1 MSESIEEICDILTQA
16 FDEQQDDLVSLM
28 TVIDMYGTQVSTITV
43 PEQYSILDKETY
55 LETLD
60 KLLSDSIINEIG
72 WDLPKLLLSFITTE
86 NLDFDI
92 KLSENKIISIL
103 MKIFNRIALVGNS
116 KECLLS
122 GCELLSEL
130 KIDIQKR
137 DSDDDTLTSTEGK
150 LYIPLNAN
158 EFIPDL
164 KLHILFQLIVG
175 CIQRIETIYPSKFLA
190 QVINAIN
197 DFTRNNIESMN
208 DTNFLLRRVYDFCI
222 NYNRIQ
228 NNREHYKDESGETTE
243 DEMDKI
249 FHDEIHLETKL
260 IVHLITYTLN
270 LGFKNKVVPFDLN
283 YINDITEGKDEETEI
298 IDSATR
304 DICSK
309 YYLLSIIYDID
320 LAKELEDYVEESCS
334 IYERAIDNFT
344 KQHKSNADDKEK
356 ISQFIYE
363 LSYAFS
369 MQKGLNETKLPI
381 DPYGIL
387 ILSGIYYVE
396 ENQKCLIPEL
406 SVTDAIYL
414 YLRSVSA
421 SLYSD
426 RNHNKTSESVIRYWL
441 WSTITSK
448 SAIQLREGLLTVP
461 DLVVTVFLQ
470 LLLLKTCSESNA
482 RIRSSSFTLLSRML
496 CLISENI
503 AFDYILD
510 TLLMCPYITARCN
523 ILSILKTMMTKPIV
537 SVVSETTDTIS
548 NGLSSIDLN
557 KDEKPTAAAA
567 PKLPPRR
574 PYILVDDD
582 RMAAL
587 HSLVMMTLNTVT
599 KDMNNSVQLTLLLCY
614 MNFFV
619 SLREKWDLTLL
630 TSLHDKISDTF
641 NKDTEETLP
650 EIGFI
655 KLANDTLQEFIS
667 SSTIQ

>member
-1 MSESIEEICDILTQA
+1 MSEPIEEICDILKQA

-28 TVIDMYGTQVSTITV
+28 TVIDMYGTQISTVTN
-43 PEQYSILDKETY
+43 QYSTLDKETY
-55 LETLD
+55 LETLNT
-60 KLLSDSIINEIG
+60 LLTDPIISEIG
-72 WDLPKLLLSFITTE
+72 WDLPKLLLSFIGTE
-86 NLDFDI
+86 NINFDI
-92 KLSENKIISIL
+92 RLSENKLISIL
-103 MKIFNRIALVGNS
+103 MKFFNRIALVGNG

-122 GCELLSEL
+122 GCELLSDL
-130 KIDIQKR
+130 KIDNH
-137 DSDDDTLTSTEGK
+137 DEDDTLTSIEDK
-150 LYIPLNAN
+150 IYKPLNAN

-164 KLHILFQLIVG
+164 ELHILFQLIIG
-175 CIQRIETIYPSKFLA
+175 CIQRIDTIYPSKFLA

-197 DFTRNNIESMN
+197 DFTRNNIDSIN

-222 NYNRIQ
+222 SYNRIQ
-228 NNREHYKDESGETTE
+228 NNREHYKDDSGETTE
-243 DEMDKI
+243 EEMDKI
-249 FHDEIHLETKL
+249 YHDEIHLETKL
-260 IVHLITYTLN
+260 IVHFITYTLN
-270 LGFKNKVVPFDLN
+270 LGFKNKNIPFDLN
-283 YINDITEGKDEETEI
+283 YINDITETSEESTEI
-298 IDSATR
+298 IDPETK

-320 LAKELEDYVEESCS
+320 LVKEMQNYLDESRS
-334 IYERAIDNFT
+334 IYERAIENFT
-344 KQHKSNADDKEK
+344 KQDQSNSDDKEK

-369 MQKGLNETKLPI
+369 MQKGLNETKLPM

-387 ILSGIYYVE
+387 ILSGIFYIE

-406 SVTDAIYL
+406 NVTDAIYL

-426 RNHNKTSESVIRYWL
+426 RYHNKTSESVIKYWL

-448 SAIQLREGLLTVP
+448 STIELRDQLTRVP
-461 DLVVTVFLQ
+461 DLIMTVFLQ
-470 LLLLKTCSESNA
+470 LLLLKTCTQNNEKV
-482 RIRSSSFTLLSRML
+482 RSSSFTLLSRIL

-523 ILSILKTMMTKPIV
+523 ILSILKTMMTKPMLTTATHTT
-537 SVVSETTDTIS
+537 ETITKE
-548 NGLSSIDLN
+548 LSSLHLN
-557 KDEKPTAAAA
+557 KNESNAIAP

-574 PYILVDDD
+574 PYILVNED

-587 HSLVMMTLNTVT
+587 HSIVMMTLETVE
-599 KDMNNSVQLTLLLCY
+599 KDMNNNVQLTLLLCY

-619 SLREKWDLTLL
+619 SLRDKWDITLL
-630 TSLHDKISDTF
+630 TSLHDKVSETF
-641 NKDTEETLP
+641 NSDTEETLP

-655 KLANDTLQEFIS
+655 KLANDTLQEFITS
-667 SSTIQ
+667 SVH

>member
-1 MSESIEEICDILTQA
+1 MSETIEEICEILTQA

-28 TVIDMYGTQVSTITV
+28 TVIDMYGTQVSTVTN
-43 PEQYSILDKETY
+43 QYSTTDKETY

-60 KLLSDSIINEIG
+60 KLLTDPTINEIG

-86 NLDFDI
+86 NINFDI

-130 KIDIQKR
+130 KIDNH
-137 DSDDDTLTSTEGK
+137 DETNEDTLTSSGDK
-150 LYIPLNAN
+150 VYVPLNAN

-164 KLHILFQLIVG
+164 KLHILFQLIIG
-175 CIQRIETIYPSKFLA
+175 CIQRIKTIYPSKFLA

-197 DFTRNNIESMN
+197 DFTRNNIDSMN

-228 NNREHYKDESGETTE
+228 NNREHYKDDTGETTE
-243 DEMDKI
+243 EEMDKI
-249 FHDEIHLETKL
+249 YHDEIHLETKL
-260 IVHLITYTLN
+260 IIHLVTYTLN
-270 LGFKNKVVPFDLN
+270 LGFKNKIVPFDLN
-283 YINDITEGKDEETEI
+283 YINDIMETKDEPSEI
-298 IDSATR
+298 IDPETK

-320 LAKELEDYVEESCS
+320 LVKEMESYLEESRS
-334 IYERAIDNFT
+334 IYERAIENFT
-344 KQHKSNADDKEK
+344 KQNQSNSEDKEK

-369 MQKGLNETKLPI
+369 MQKGLNETKLPT

-387 ILSGIYYVE
+387 ILSGIYYIE

-406 SVTDAIYL
+406 SVIDAIYL

-426 RNHNKTSESVIRYWL
+426 RYHNKTSESVVKYWL

-448 SAIQLREGLLTVP
+448 STIELSEELSNVP
-461 DLVVTVFLQ
+461 DLIVTVFLQ
-470 LLLLKTCSESNA
+470 LLLLKTCTQNNEK
-482 RIRSSSFTLLSRML
+482 IRSSSFTLLSRIL

-523 ILSILKTMMTKPIV
+523 ILSILKTMMTKPMLATV
-537 SVVSETTDTIS
+537 TQTAETITKE
-548 NGLSSIDLN
+548 LSSVDLN
-557 KDEKPTAAAA
+557 KEEKTTVAP

-582 RMAAL
+582 RIAVL
-587 HSLVMMTLNTVT
+587 HSLVMMALDIVK
-599 KDMNNSVQLTLLLCY
+599 KDMNNKVQLTLLLCY

-619 SLREKWDLTLL
+619 SLRDKWNVTLL
-630 TSLHDKISDTF
+630 TTLHDKVSETF
-641 NKDTEETLP
+641 NKDTQETLP

-655 KLANDTLQEFIS
+655 KLANDTLQQFIVTS
-667 SSTIQ
+667 NES

>member
-1 MSESIEEICDILTQA
+1 MSETIEEICEILTQA

-28 TVIDMYGTQVSTITV
+28 TVIDMYGTQVSTVTN
-43 PEQYSILDKETY
+43 QYSTTDKETY

-60 KLLSDSIINEIG
+60 KLLTDPTINEIG

-86 NLDFDI
+86 NINFDI

-130 KIDIQKR
+130 KIDNH
-137 DSDDDTLTSTEGK
+137 DETNEDTLTSSGDK
-150 LYIPLNAN
+150 VYVPLNAN

-164 KLHILFQLIVG
+164 KLHILFQLIIG
-175 CIQRIETIYPSKFLA
+175 CIQRIKTIYPSKFLA

-197 DFTRNNIESMN
+197 DFTRNNIDSMN

-228 NNREHYKDESGETTE
+228 NNREHYKDDTGETTE
-243 DEMDKI
+243 EEMDKI
-249 FHDEIHLETKL
+249 YHDEIHLETKL
-260 IVHLITYTLN
+260 IIHLVTYTLN
-270 LGFKNKVVPFDLN
+270 LGFKNKIVPFDLN
-283 YINDITEGKDEETEI
+283 YINDIMETKDEPSEI
-298 IDSATR
+298 IDPETK

-320 LAKELEDYVEESCS
+320 LVKEMESYLEESRS
-334 IYERAIDNFT
+334 IYERAIENFT
-344 KQHKSNADDKEK
+344 KQNQSNSEDKEK

-369 MQKGLNETKLPI
+369 MQKGLNETKLPT

-387 ILSGIYYVE
+387 ILSGIYYIE

-406 SVTDAIYL
+406 SVIDAIYL

-426 RNHNKTSESVIRYWL
+426 RYHNKTSESVVKYWL

-448 SAIQLREGLLTVP
+448 STIELSEELSNVP
-461 DLVVTVFLQ
+461 DLIVTVFLQ
-470 LLLLKTCSESNA
+470 LLLLKTCTQNNEK
-482 RIRSSSFTLLSRML
+482 IRSSSFTLLSRIL

-523 ILSILKTMMTKPIV
+523 ILSILKTMMTKPMLATV
-537 SVVSETTDTIS
+537 TQTAETITKE
-548 NGLSSIDLN
+548 LSSVDLN
-557 KDEKPTAAAA
+557 KEEKTTVAP

-582 RMAAL
+582 RMAVL
-587 HSLVMMTLNTVT
+587 HSLVMMALDIVK
-599 KDMNNSVQLTLLLCY
+599 KDMNNKVQLTLLLCY

-619 SLREKWDLTLL
+619 SLRDKWNVTLL
-630 TSLHDKISDTF
+630 TTLHDKVSETF
-641 NKDTEETLP
+641 NKDTQETLP

-655 KLANDTLQEFIS
+655 KLANDTLQQFIVTS
-667 SSTIQ
+667 NES